1 MKKTVEKRLT
11 AIQKY
16 LLDNTH
22 VAVVVVAPEKG
33 LTAKLEAETA
43 KKLADFK
50 AGLSEEQVKELVEKT
65 AKLQEFQETP
75 STQEE
80 LEKIPML
87 TRGISQRNADRSAT
101 ESFLL
106 ATPKFCGMM

>member
-1 MKKTVEKRLT
+1 M
-11 AIQKY
+11 QKY

-50 AGLSEEQVKELVEKT
+50 AGLSEEQVKELVEKQQNCRNSRRHRPHRKSWRKSRCLPGGYHKEMQT
-65 AKLQEFQETP
+65 DLQ
-75 STQEE
+75 
-80 LEKIPML
+80 
-87 TRGISQRNADRSAT
+87 QRAFFWQHQSSVA
-101 ESFLL
+101 
-106 ATPKFCGMM
+106 

>member
-1 MKKTVEKRLT
+1 MARVIRLPMSKLADIYKELRDAVESDYYEKLV
-11 AIQKY
+11 QKY

-65 AKLQEFQETP
+65 ANC
-75 STQEE
+75 
-80 LEKIPML
+80 
-87 TRGISQRNADRSAT
+87 RNSRRHRPHRKSWRK
-101 ESFLL
+101 S
-106 ATPKFCGMM
+106 